1 MKKEVKKITID
12 DIFAYWEQMW
22 KGAYIEAYCTGNV
35 NDSDCVK
42 MFQSVESSIF
52 TFLKTHP
59 SL

>member
-42 MFQSVESSIF
+42 MF
-52 TFLKTHP
+52 
-59 SL
+59 